1 MGGEGRGGEGRRERR
16 PSGLPLHI
24 ISGYA
29 TVIKNMGEPNKPG
42 SAGATLFGVADP
54 KIHSSTYVLL
64 RRIWSMHI
72 PQNWGAGP
80 HHMTLKSTRL
90 PNMCYHTH
98 FDHSRSNCVGRVS
111 KIFGCTGA
119 TPPFGWVRG

>member
-1 MGGEGRGGEGRRERR
+1 
-16 PSGLPLHI
+16 
-24 ISGYA
+24 
-29 TVIKNMGEPNKPG
+29 MGEPNKPG

-119 TPPFGWVRG
+119 TPPFGWVRGWSPYKTPFHMCYDAEFDLSASNSVGI